1 MADLAAIQ
9 ATLGGFDF
17 SNCQRNEFMAAKG
30 LSYGKVTHSGT
41 TICGCVVPGAVCLA
55 ADTRSTAGSVV
66 ADKNC
71 QKIHKLAANMYCCG
85 AGTAADLEHT
95 TDTLATDIELHRL
108 ATNRQP
114 RVCMAVRR
122 LSDKLFK
129 HQGHIG
135 CALVLGGYDIDG
147 PHLYQI
153 YPHGSTDSLPFT
165 TMGSGSLAA
174 MSVMES
180 RFRDGMSVEEGKQLV
195 VDAILAGIFNDL
207 GSGSNVD
214 VCIITADGAEMLRNY
229 VKPNE
234 RIRIPAPVS
243 FPVGTTPILQEDF
256 RKFVTVTDGDG
267 EISELGA
274 GLAQVSVH

>member
-9 ATLGGFDF
+9 ANLGGFDF
-17 SNCQRNEFMAAKG
+17 QNVQRNGFLAAKG
-30 LSYGKVTHSGT
+30 LSFGKVTYSGT

-55 ADTRSTAGSVV
+55 ADTRSTAGAVV

-129 HQGHIG
+129 YQGNVG
-135 CALVLGGYDIDG
+135 CALVLGGYDVDG

-180 RFRDGMSVEEGKQLV
+180 RFRDGMSIEEGKQLV

-214 VCIITADGAEMLRNY
+214 VCIITQDGAEMLRNY

-243 FPVGTTPILQEDF
+243 FPKGTTPILEETF
-256 RKFVTVTDGDG
+256 RKFVTITDGDDV
-267 EISELGA
+267 SELGA
-274 GLAQVSVH
+274 GLSQVRVA